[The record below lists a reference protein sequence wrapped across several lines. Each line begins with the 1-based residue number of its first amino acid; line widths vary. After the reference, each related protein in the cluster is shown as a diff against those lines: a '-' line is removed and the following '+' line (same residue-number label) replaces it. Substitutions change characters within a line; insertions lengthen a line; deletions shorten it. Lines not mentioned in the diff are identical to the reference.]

1 MARLEARSPFGGEL
15 PTAAGAATLAEA
27 DVGAIASVMPLAGR
41 EAEASGALEA
51 SCGVGLPAQGRSLSA
66 GGSRA
71 IWSGLGQ
78 FLVLGPALGSMQGAA
93 VTDQSDAWATMRLEG
108 ASARDVLARLCPLDL
123 RDKAFPEDSA
133 ARSLIG
139 HMNAAIVRVAPDA
152 YLILVFRSMARTA
165 AREISEA
172 MRSVAAQ
179 AELRNG
185 RFPAPKG

>member
-1 MARLEARSPFGGEL
+1 MASLDARSPFGGDL
-15 PTAAGAATLAEA
+15 PATAGTATLAEA

-41 EAEASGALEA
+41 EKEASAALKA
-51 SCGVGLPAQGRSLSA
+51 ACGVGFPDPGRSLSA
-66 GGSRA
+66 GDARA

-78 FLVLGPALGSMQGAA
+78 SLVLGPKVQTLRGAA
-93 VTDQSDAWATMRLEG
+93 VTDQSDAWAAMRLEG
-108 ASARDVLARLCPLDL
+108 ASARDVLARLCPLDM

-185 RFPAPKG
+185 